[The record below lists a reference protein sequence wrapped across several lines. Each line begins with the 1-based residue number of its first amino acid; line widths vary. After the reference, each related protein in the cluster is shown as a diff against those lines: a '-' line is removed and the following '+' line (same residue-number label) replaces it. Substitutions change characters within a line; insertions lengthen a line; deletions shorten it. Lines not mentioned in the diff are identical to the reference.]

1 MRFFLFG
8 ALLLVNL
15 QYVSAQSL
23 QSNTNFQLWIDPTV
37 NYSLSTKTR
46 FSSDVYYRTR
56 LNDIGW
62 KQTVLRPGIS
72 HSISEKVTVLGGV
85 GWFRTKDHETP
96 PRNEIRYWAG
106 LQYTHHLFWKVDLQH
121 YFRAEERVFYQEG
134 ADNYQNLRLRYRL
147 GLNYLLK
154 EKDEN
159 GKSAQLALQYEPFL
173 TTNSGHLSD
182 QFFNTER
189 LYLGVSNS
197 LSPAIRVDAYYML
210 QWGRTLKAEQ
220 FYFTDHII
228 QVKFVYT
235 INPL

>member
-1 MRFFLFG
+1 MRFYLFA
-8 ALLLVNL
+8 ALLLANL
-15 QYVSAQSL
+15 RFVSAQSS
-23 QSNTNFQLWIDPTV
+23 QNNTNFQLWLDPTI
-37 NYSLSTKTR
+37 NYNLCAKTR
-46 FSSDVYYRTR
+46 LSSDIYYRTK

-62 KQTVLRPGIS
+62 RQTVLRPGIS
-72 HSISEKVTVLGGV
+72 HTISKRVTVLGGV
-85 GWFRTKDHETP
+85 GWFRLEDHDLE

-121 YFRAEERVFYQEG
+121 YFRAEERMFYQKG

-147 GLNYLLK
+147 GLSYPLK
-154 EKDEN
+154 EKDAS

-189 LYLGVSNS
+189 LYFGVSNS

-210 QWGRTLKAEQ
+210 QWGRMLKAEQ

-228 QVKFVYT
+228 QLKFIYT

>member
-1 MRFFLFG
+1 MRFYLLGTFLF
-8 ALLLVNL
+8 LRLSF
-15 QYVSAQSL
+15 VSAQSS
-23 QSNTNFQLWIDPTV
+23 QSNTHFQLWVDPTV
-37 NYSLSTKTR
+37 NYNLSAKTR
-46 FSSDVYYRTR
+46 LSSDIYYRTR

-62 KQTVLRPGIS
+62 RQTVLRPGIS
-72 HSISEKVTVLGGV
+72 HSISEKVTVMGGV
-85 GWFRTKDHETP
+85 GWFRLKDHELQ

-106 LQYTHHLFWKVDLQH
+106 LQYTHYLFWKVDLQH
-121 YFRAEERVFYQEG
+121 YFRAEERMFYQKG

-147 GLNYLLK
+147 GLNYLLR

-189 LYLGVSNS
+189 LYFGISNS
-197 LSPAIRVDAYYML
+197 LSQAIRVDAWYML
-210 QWGRTLKAEQ
+210 QWGRTLKAEP

-228 QVKFVYT
+228 QLKFIYT